1 MNIGIITHH
10 DKKALMEN
18 FCIAYKGILKKHHLY
33 ATGMTAKRIE
43 MATGLTVTKFLPGA
57 MGGDNY
63 LQNVTTNGGI
73 DMVIFF
79 PTSSSENK
87 TDGMSLEEITRV
99 CDLYNIPLATNIA
112 TAESLI
118 MCLDNGDLVR

>member
-1 MNIGIITHH
+1 MNIGFITHN

-43 MATGLTVTKFLPGA
+43 MVTGLTVSKFLPGA
-57 MGGDNY
+57 MGGDKQF
-63 LQNVTTNGGI
+63 QNEITNGGL

-79 PTSSSENK
+79 HSSSFDNK

-99 CDLYNIPLATNIA
+99 CDLYNVPLATNIA
-112 TAESLI
+112 TAESLV
-118 MCLDNGDLVR
+118 MCLDNGDFGR